1 MQKRNLGRSGL
12 EVSAIGLG
20 CMGLSSGYG
29 PAVDKAVGIALIRAA
44 VERGVTF
51 FDTAEVYG
59 PYTNETL
66 VGEALA
72 PVRAQVVIATKF
84 GFDIESVGS
93 RQRGLNS
100 RPEHIRQV
108 AEASLKRLKSRCHR
122 PALSAPRR
130 SRRADRGRRRR
141 GEGSDRGRQGQ
152 ALRIVRS
159 RRGRRSAA
167 PTPCSRS
174 RRCRANIRCGGANP
188 RPRRCRRSRNSA
200 SASSP
205 SVRWARAFLPARS
218 TRHAT
223 FEKGDLPQRHS
234 PLRAGRAQ
242 GQPAHGRSARRHCG
256 AAKATPAQIA
266 LAWLLAQKPWI
277 VPIPGTTKLHR
288 LDGEHRRVGM
298 SNFRRRICARS
309 TTRSPTSR
317 CRAPA
322 TRSIC
327 SDWSAAEPTDAAR
340 CG

>member
-84 GFDIESVGS
+84 GFDIKSVGS

-100 RPEHIRQV
+100 RPDHIRQV
-108 AEASLKRLKSRCHR
+108 AEASLKRLKSDVIDLLYQHR
-122 PALSAPRR
+122 VDPDVPIEDVAGAVKDLIAEGKVRHFGLSEAGVATI
-130 SRRADRGRRRR
+130 RRAHAV
-141 GEGSDRGRQGQ
+141 QPVT
-152 ALRIVRS
+152 ALQNEYSLWWREPE
-159 RRGRRSAA
+159 AA
-167 PTPCSRS
+167 ALPVLEELGIGFVPFSPLGKGFLT
-174 RRCRANIRCGGANP
+174 GAIDE
-188 RPRRCRRSRNSA
+188 A
-200 SASSP
+200 
-205 SVRWARAFLPARS
+205 
-218 TRHAT
+218 AT
-223 FEKGDLPQRHS
+223 FEKGDLRNAIPRFAPDARKANLRMVDRLGDIAARQWRRGRRSRSRGSWPAS
-234 PLRAGRAQ
+234 PGSCRS
-242 GQPAHGRSARRHCG
+242 PAPPSRIAWRRISARR
-256 AAKATPAQIA
+256 
-266 LAWLLAQKPWI
+266 
-277 VPIPGTTKLHR
+277 
-288 LDGEHRRVGM
+288 M